1 MLSLYKSEQFQND
14 LARYKN
20 EIEKIDDSDIKNNCN
35 NFLNK
40 LILLVKTFDK
50 DHEQMVFSREIRDNQ
65 SGRQDILD
73 VRKALERK
81 IEEYKKIQKIKSKQN
96 S

>member
-1 MLSLYKSEQFQND
+1 MLSLFESEKFQND
-14 LARYKN
+14 LHRYQQ
-20 EIEKIDDSDIKNNCN
+20 EIEKIDDNNIKANCN

-50 DHEQMVFSREIRDNQ
+50 QHEQMIFSRDIRDDA
-65 SGRQDILD
+65 SGREDILD
-73 VRKALERK
+73 VRKSLERK
-81 IEEYKKIQKIKSKQN
+81 IEEYKKIKKIKASQN